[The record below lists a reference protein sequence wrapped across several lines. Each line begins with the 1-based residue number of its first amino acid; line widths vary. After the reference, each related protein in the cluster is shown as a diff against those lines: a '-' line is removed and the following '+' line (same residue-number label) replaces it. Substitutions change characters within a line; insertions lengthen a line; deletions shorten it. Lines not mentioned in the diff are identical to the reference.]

1 MPLPTLDP
9 FLLRALAAGIG
20 LAVVAA
26 PLGCIVVW
34 RRMAYFG
41 ETIAQASLIGIALG
55 LALQANLTV
64 AVLLTA
70 VAVALLL
77 IALGKQSV
85 IPMDSLLGLL
95 HHAALAAGIVAT
107 ASLKG
112 PAVDLV
118 GYLFGDVLSVTTG
131 DLWWVYGGGAVVL
144 AALAFLWQPLLR
156 MSVHAEL
163 AAAEGVPTEAV
174 RIAFTLLLALTVALA
189 MKIIGAMLA
198 IAFLII
204 PAIAARPLATT
215 ATGMALIAASIAAGS
230 VAGGLALSTQYDI
243 PSGPAVV
250 LIMAACAIASLGVSN
265 AAPFRG
271 AISVTRRK
279 GIG

>member
-1 MPLPTLDP
+1 MPTLDP

-20 LAVVAA
+20 LAIVAA

-77 IALGKQSV
+77 IALGRQTL

-118 GYLFGDVLSVTTG
+118 GYLFGDVLSVTTA
-131 DLWWVYGGGAVVL
+131 DLYWVYGGGAVVL
-144 AALAFLWQPLLR
+144 AALAVLWQPLLR
-156 MSVHAEL
+156 MSIHADL

-174 RIAFTLLLALTVALA
+174 RMAFTLLLALTIALA
-189 MKIIGAMLA
+189 MKIVGAMLA

-215 ATGMALIAASIAAGS
+215 AERMALIAASIAASS
-230 VAGGLALSTQYDI
+230 VVAGLALSFTYDI
-243 PSGPAVV
+243 PSGPSIV
-250 LIMAACAIASLGVSN
+250 LLMATCAIASLALSQSH
-265 AAPFRG
+265 ALRALMP
-271 AISVTRRK
+271 SK
-279 GIG
+279 

>member
-1 MPLPTLDP
+1 MFEP
-9 FLLRALAAGIG
+9 FMIRAVLAGLG
-20 LAVVAA
+20 LAVIAA

-55 LALQANLTV
+55 LALQADLTL

-70 VAVALLL
+70 LVVAGLLVGL
-77 IALGKQSV
+77 SRQSL

-95 HHAALAAGIVAT
+95 HHMALAIGVIAT

-118 GYLFGDVLSVTTG
+118 GYLFGDVLSVTSA

-144 AALAFLWQPLLR
+144 SALATVWTPLLR
-156 MSVHAEL
+156 TSIHADL
-163 AAAEGVPTEAV
+163 ATAEGVPVEGV
-174 RIAFTLLLALTVALA
+174 KIAFTLLLALTVALA
-189 MKIIGAMLA
+189 MKIVGALLA

-204 PAIAARPLATT
+204 PAIAARPLASTPE
-215 ATGMALIAASIAAGS
+215 GMVASAALIAGTSV
-230 VAGGLALSTQYDI
+230 VAGLTLSSLYDV
-243 PSGPAVV
+243 PSGPAIV
-250 LIMAACAIASLGVSN
+250 LAMSIAAL
-265 AAPFRG
+265 AAL
-271 AISVTRRK
+271 AISQLRLPRATSPTSP
-279 GIG
+279 

>member
-1 MPLPTLDP
+1 VFEP
-9 FLLRALAAGIG
+9 FFLRALAAGIG
-20 LAVVAA
+20 LAVIAA

-70 VAVALLL
+70 TAVALLL
-77 IALGKQSV
+77 IGLGRQTL

-95 HHAALAAGIVAT
+95 HHAALAAGIIAT

-118 GYLFGDVLSVTTG
+118 GYLFGDVLSVTQE

-144 AALAFLWQPLLR
+144 AALTYLWQPLLR
-156 MSVHAEL
+156 ISIHQEL
-163 AAAEGVPTEAV
+163 AAAEGVPAEGI
-174 RIAFTLLLALTVALA
+174 RMAFTLLLALTIALA
-189 MKIIGAMLA
+189 MKIVGALLA
-198 IAFLII
+198 IAFLIV
-204 PAIAARPLATT
+204 PAIAARAFAST
-215 ATGMALIAASIAAGS
+215 AERMALLSAAIAAGS
-230 VAGGLALSTQYDI
+230 VVAGLMLSSVYDV
-243 PSGPAVV
+243 PSGPAIV
-250 LIMAACAIASLGVSN
+250 LVMAGCAVGSLGWSGLR
-265 AAPFRG
+265 AAR
-271 AISVTRRK
+271 T
-279 GIG
+279 

>member
-1 MPLPTLDP
+1 MIEP

-20 LAVVAA
+20 LALVAA

-41 ETIAQASLIGIALG
+41 ETIATASLIGIALG

-70 VAVALLL
+70 TAVALLL
-77 IALGKQSV
+77 IALGKQTI

-95 HHAALAAGIVAT
+95 HHAALAAGIIAT

-118 GYLFGDVLSVTTG
+118 GYLFGDVLAVTRE
-131 DLWWVYGGGAVVL
+131 DLWWVYGGGALVL
-144 AALAFLWQPLLR
+144 TALAYLWQPLLR
-156 MSVHAEL
+156 ISIHQEL
-163 AAAEGVPTEAV
+163 AAAEGVPAERV
-174 RIAFTLLLALTVALA
+174 RMAFTLLLALTIALA
-189 MKIIGAMLA
+189 MKIVGALLA

-204 PAIAARPLATT
+204 PAIAARPLAST
-215 ATGMALIAASIAAGS
+215 AERMALIAAAIAACS
-230 VAGGLALSTQYDI
+230 VVAGLTLSSLYDI
-243 PSGPAVV
+243 PTGPAIV
-250 LIMAACAIASLGVSN
+250 LVMSGCAVYSLGSAGV
-265 AAPFRG
+265 RG
-271 AISVTRRK
+271 RA
-279 GIG
+279 

>member
-1 MPLPTLDP
+1 MPLLTLEP

-70 VAVALLL
+70 TAVALLL
-77 IALGKQSV
+77 IALGRQTL

-95 HHAALAAGIVAT
+95 HHVALAAGVIAT

-112 PAVDLV
+112 PAVDLI

-144 AALAFLWQPLLR
+144 TALAFLWQPLLR
-156 MSVHAEL
+156 MSIHAEL

-174 RIAFTLLLALTVALA
+174 RMAFTVLLALTIALA
-189 MKIIGAMLA
+189 MKIVGAMLA

-215 ATGMALIAASIAAGS
+215 AERMALIAAAIAAS
-230 VAGGLALSTQYDI
+230 SVVAGLTLSSAYDI
-243 PSGPAVV
+243 PSGPAIV
-250 LIMAACAIASLGVSN
+250 LAMATCAIASLGLNQSRSLRTLM
-265 AAPFRG
+265 A
-271 AISVTRRK
+271 TK
-279 GIG
+279 